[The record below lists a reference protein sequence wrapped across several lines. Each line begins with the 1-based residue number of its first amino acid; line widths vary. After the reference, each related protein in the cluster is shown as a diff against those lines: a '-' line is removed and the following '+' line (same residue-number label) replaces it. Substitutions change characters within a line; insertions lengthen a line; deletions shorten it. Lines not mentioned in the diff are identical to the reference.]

1 MRGAIMREDE
11 MTPKERYERMDRTI
25 QFILN
30 LQAQFYADVRKAEEE
45 ISRNNELARRNEEM
59 PAKNG
64 TSTNLKA
71 APSLA
76 G

>member
-1 MRGAIMREDE
+1 MREDE
-11 MTPKERYERMDRTI
+11 MTPEERYERMDRTI

-45 ISRNNELARRNEEM
+45 IRRNNELARRNEEM

-64 TSTNLKA
+64 TNLK
-71 APSLA
+71 LHLVHRWR
-76 G
+76 